1 MASSWGQVEQFDA
14 RVPHPARCRSRFPP
28 THFRGHA
35 ARGFRQTSGMRDV
48 LGQRLLVLAAVAL
61 LGIVVALAIV
71 ERRGRDD
78 ARAGLTGAPAPAGWN
93 TAFAGSR
100 GPAGDAQ
107 RTTCGQV
114 LADDSLGVT
123 HPVLPCGAKLILRNG
138 DEHVLSEV
146 IDHALVEPGRQLE
159 VTAALGQ
166 ILDLDETAEI
176 EWRFATDAS

>member
-1 MASSWGQVEQFDA
+1 MSPV
-14 RVPHPARCRSRFPP
+14 
-28 THFRGHA
+28 A
-35 ARGFRQTSGMRDV
+35 ARSLRQTSSMRDV
-48 LGQRLLVLAAVAL
+48 LGQRLVVLAAIAL
-61 LGIVVALAIV
+61 LGVVVALAVV
-71 ERRGRDD
+71 ERRGQDG

-123 HPVLPCGAKLILRNG
+123 HPVLPCGAKVILRNG
-138 DEHVLSEV
+138 DTQVLTEV
-146 IDHALVEPGRQLE
+146 IDNTLVEAGRQLE

-166 ILDLDETAEI
+166 MLDLDETAEI